1 MRGTRKPVSGGPHL
15 SCQACGKKRLT
26 TLKRGVCGAC
36 YIAALRAI
44 AAEKTSWEELER
56 SGLIAPACRGNGR
69 KSAFVEAAE
78 AKLGRPL

>member
-36 YIAALRAI
+36 YIAAFRAI
-44 AAEKTSWEELER
+44 AAGKTTWEELEDTGVVSPR
-56 SGLIAPACRGNGR
+56 SSGGR
-69 KSAFVEAAE
+69 KSAFSAAAE
-78 AKLGRPL
+78 QKLGRKL